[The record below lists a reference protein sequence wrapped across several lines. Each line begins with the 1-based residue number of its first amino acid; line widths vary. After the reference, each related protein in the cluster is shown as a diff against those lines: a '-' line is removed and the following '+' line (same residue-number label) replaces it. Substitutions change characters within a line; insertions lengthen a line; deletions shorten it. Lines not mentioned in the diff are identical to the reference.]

1 MKAEE
6 VNWVGKECFPCSSF
20 ALFSKE
26 PNFWLVCM
34 FKMPRFH
41 VPPWN
46 VYVPKL
52 TRLCSLIWLYCP
64 FLGIGSGYRSFSL
77 SPWSNPLS
85 LLALTCSVI
94 HGCLQQQ
101 WKKSSHA
108 PVVLLELQHLP
119 CLFHLFFFVWET
131 CGQLLQKWR
140 NFKFCTMCF
149 IYWTL
154 LWLVNLESDYTV
166 TWEGPSR
173 MNPMT
178 YF

>member
-1 MKAEE
+1 MPFHFFFLMKAEE
-6 VNWVGKECFPCSSF
+6 VDWVGKECFPCSSF
-20 ALFSKE
+20 ALCSKE

-34 FKMPRFH
+34 FKMPGFH

-64 FLGIGSGYRSFSL
+64 FLGIGSGCRSFSL

-119 CLFHLFFFVWET
+119 CLFHLFFLFEKLVDSSYRSGEILNFAQCVSFTGLCFDLWI
-131 CGQLLQKWR
+131 WR
-140 NFKFCTMCF
+140 VITQ
-149 IYWTL
+149 
-154 LWLVNLESDYTV
+154 
-166 TWEGPSR
+166 
-173 MNPMT
+173 
-178 YF
+178 